1 MSNYIYQPYPKWITD
16 PEGRRMIVRDHVH
29 HASVIGKNVS
39 PDGTVEEANE
49 NTATAAEPASAEP
62 AAAFEPEPAP
72 VVAEDPVP
80 VVASPKKRE
89 RQAQVMAGLLK
100 D

>member
-1 MSNYIYQPYPKWITD
+1 MSNYVYQPYPKWITD
-16 PEGRRMIVRDHVH
+16 LEGRRMIVRDHVH

-39 PDGTVEEANE
+39 PDGTVEEASE
-49 NTATAAEPASAEP
+49 NTAAAEPASADPP
-62 AAAFEPEPAP
+62 AASEPEPAP

-80 VVASPKKRE
+80 VVASSKKRE